1 LKQIDDVSH
10 RKLQG
15 LAKWDPDCAAVINWL
30 RKNTHR
36 FRMAVIEPAAVSLT
50 VPNKSYV
57 NAVEACFNSF
67 QLRVR
72 RSLSGRFADA
82 NIQIHL
88 DVRRPMRR

>member
-1 LKQIDDVSH
+1 LKQLDDVSH

-15 LAKWDPDCAAVINWL
+15 LAKYDPDCAAVIHWL

-36 FRMAVIEPAAVSLT
+36 FRMEIIEPAAVSLT

-57 NAVEACFNSF
+57 NAVEACFIGT

-72 RSLSGRFADA
+72 SSLSS
-82 NIQIHL
+82 
-88 DVRRPMRR
+88 VR